1 MNESDD
7 RGVAPG
13 RRNFVVVPHRPGPL
27 LSLDT
32 GRSQRARD
40 DLDELIDDLFP
51 DVDERPGWFDAVLVV
66 VGAGLLAWAW
76 TGEPPGVVTV
86 LGVVALALGCILPMR
101 AAWRRARRRREHRR
115 RNGLLEQG
123 VPIDVSSPSAAALV
137 SAYED
142 LLRLANRSGSEFG
155 DPAISAAH
163 DALREV
169 ASLLGP
175 QCRAGGR
182 RDREAMAGGR
192 ARVRKGRGSRPSG
205 SWPCGGRSRSSC
217 RRRAPRG
224 GACCCHAGPQ
234 CRPCLGRVGSSC
246 RCPAARDG
254 ANVDN
259 AGSSRRQRSR
269 NRRSSS
275 DGGRSPTRRGD
286 PVVGAA
292 NGQSRGCSR
301 CRRGGAGRGR
311 CSPDREGSE
320 VDRDLAD
327 S

>member
-7 RGVAPG
+7 RGVAPD

-86 LGVVALALGCILPMR
+86 LGVVTLALGCILPVR

-123 VPIDVSSPSAAALV
+123 VPIDASSPGAAALV
-137 SAYED
+137 RAYED

-163 DALREV
+163 DALLEV
-169 ASLLGP
+169 ASLL
-175 QCRAGGR
+175 
-182 RDREAMAGGR
+182 
-192 ARVRKGRGSRPSG
+192 K
-205 SWPCGGRSRSSC
+205 
-217 RRRAPRG
+217 
-224 GACCCHAGPQ
+224 
-234 CRPCLGRVGSSC
+234 
-246 RCPAARDG
+246 
-254 ANVDN
+254 
-259 AGSSRRQRSR
+259 
-269 NRRSSS
+269 
-275 DGGRSPTRRGD
+275 GRSPTSERELGYVDKRAAAIAELAGALRELPTGSQSPSED
-286 PVVGAA
+286 PSVVDPDALVEAREELDEIAA
-292 NGQSRGCSR
+292 FNSVTRLEELTAEARIQ
-301 CRRGGAGRGR
+301 RGGRG
-311 CSPDREGSE
+311 
-320 VDRDLAD
+320 
-327 S
+327 